1 MTKMNDNAN
10 VPGMNIEETERRVR
24 DLIDRLKRIEID
36 DCANE
41 DVAYALL
48 NLCVELR
55 EESALLYF
63 FARGAGR
70 NDL

>member
-1 MTKMNDNAN
+1 MDGNTN
-10 VPGMNIEETERRVR
+10 VSGMNIEETERRVR
-24 DLIDRLKRIEID
+24 DLIDRLKRIEPGE
-36 DCANE
+36 CMNKEA
-41 DVAYALL
+41 AYSLL

-55 EESALLYF
+55 EEAALLYF